1 MLVEMWFVEVRIRMP
16 GIVKFEKQ
24 TDGTR
29 RRTLRSDPDVESGF
43 KRADNAEKTIPYFRR
58 RTQQP
63 HGEALSKLELIGFI
77 TPIRSGLICCFRG
90 NRTTSRQFDQLN

>member
-1 MLVEMWFVEVRIRMP
+1 MLSRRKVKRTSKCISASVDLCVLVEMWFVEVRIRMP

-43 KRADNAEKTIPYFRR
+43 KRADNAKGTIPYFRK
-58 RTQQP
+58 RT
-63 HGEALSKLELIGFI
+63 
-77 TPIRSGLICCFRG
+77 
-90 NRTTSRQFDQLN
+90 